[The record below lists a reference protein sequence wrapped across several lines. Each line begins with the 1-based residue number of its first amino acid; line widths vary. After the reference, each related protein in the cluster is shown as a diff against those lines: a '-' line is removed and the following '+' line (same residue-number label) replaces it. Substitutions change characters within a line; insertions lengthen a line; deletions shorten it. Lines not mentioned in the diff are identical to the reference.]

1 MSYILDALRKADQQ
15 RKHGGVPTL
24 PGSQEV
30 LPGTDRPTWPRNLG
44 LAALVLLLGVGIGW
58 LQPWRGQSVTP
69 TPAPPAPVP
78 APSAPAPSASG
89 PNPPV
94 AGSEQLPR
102 SPAGPA
108 AMGPGQD
115 VPVGTPPPA
124 STHVRSGTTTD
135 PEIRPGSP
143 QIPPMPAGSVTFAPS
158 GGATGDMAPTPAPD
172 TAVGHTLPA
181 GKRVFALQELPAS
194 VRQGIPNLV
203 IAFHAYSPR
212 PEERRVMV
220 NNELLRQGDALAG
233 GLQLEEITPDGVVF
247 SYRGHRFAQ
256 AVR

>member
-15 RKHGGVPTL
+15 RKHGSVPTL
-24 PGSQEV
+24 PGSQGT
-30 LPGTDRPTWPRNLG
+30 LPGTDRPTWPRILG

-58 LQPWRGQSVTP
+58 LQPWRGQSA
-69 TPAPPAPVP
+69 TPAAASSAP
-78 APSAPAPSASG
+78 APAPSASG
-89 PNPPV
+89 PNPPA

-108 AMGPGQD
+108 AMAPSQD
-115 VPVGTPPPA
+115 VSAGTPSPA
-124 STHVRSGTTTD
+124 STHARSGTTAD

-143 QIPPMPAGSVTFAPS
+143 QIPPMPAGSVAFAPS
-158 GGATGDMAPTPAPD
+158 GGATGDMAPSPAPD
-172 TAVGHTLPA
+172 AAAGHSLPA
-181 GKRVFALQELPAS
+181 GKRVFSLQELPTS

-220 NNELLRQGDALAG
+220 NNELLRQGDELAG